1 MAYWLERFDVFL
13 LVLLRVGALMVV
25 APIFGHRHWLA
36 RAKVGLAVMV
46 TVVLFPM
53 VADQPLDLPTGIFP
67 YAFLMVLEVL
77 MGVVLGF
84 TVLLLF
90 VAIQFAGQLA
100 GLQMGFG
107 IVNVIDPQSSN
118 QVSIIGQFLNILAIL
133 LLLTL
138 DGHHMIL
145 SGLVTS
151 FETIPLGGVSF
162 QDGLMFKLM
171 DLTAQVFIIAVKIS
185 APILMALFLVTAAM
199 GVLARTVPQMNVFL
213 IGFPLQIGV
222 GLAALV
228 IALPMFSVFVERL
241 LVHTNRNLVAL
252 LDFLH

>member
-36 RAKVGLAVMV
+36 RAKVGLALMV
-46 TVVLFPM
+46 AVVLFPM

-67 YAFLMVLEVL
+67 YAFLMVREVL

-228 IALPMFSVFVERL
+228 IALPLFSVFFERL